1 MSRFT
6 IEAVAVDHAAGDAPI
21 ASAMVASPFPE
32 LALTSSLKIV
42 GIAGSL
48 RAASYSQIVL
58 KSIARLLPEGTE
70 VDTLDIGSLPH
81 YNEDVER
88 EALPQ
93 SAASA
98 RARVQACDAV
108 IIVTP
113 EFNHGLPGVLKNT
126 LDWLSRPA
134 FGSCMQDKP
143 VFFATLSPGALGGVR
158 AQYQLRET
166 LASMLC
172 RLVSLP
178 EIAITQVG
186 VKVANGELNDQAT
199 LDFIAGPLQQFL
211 NATMPVTAP

>member
-1 MSRFT
+1 
-6 IEAVAVDHAAGDAPI
+6 
-21 ASAMVASPFPE
+21 MVAGTFQE
-32 LALTSSLKIV
+32 LAMPSSLKIA

-58 KSIARLLPEGTE
+58 KSIAGLLPEGTE
-70 VDTLDIGSLPH
+70 FDSIDIGPIPH
-81 YNEDVER
+81 YNEDIER
-88 EALPQ
+88 GALPHTV
-93 SAASA
+93 ASA
-98 RARVQACDAV
+98 RARVLACDAV

-126 LDWLSRPA
+126 LDWLSRPV
-134 FGSCMQDKP
+134 FESCMQGKP

-186 VKVANGELNDQAT
+186 MKIVDGELKDQAT
-199 LDFIAGPLQQFL
+199 LDFIDGSLRKFL
-211 NATMPVTAP
+211 NATMPLTVS